1 MDERMRL
8 EGKAAIVT
16 GGASGIGQDTAI
28 LFAEHGARV
37 VVCDLDEDG
46 ARGTVE
52 TIAGRGG
59 CVAVAPAD
67 VTNTTDAARVVQRA
81 VDAYG
86 SLDILVNSAGI
97 TARSLPPSVHP
108 EDAWDKVIE
117 VNLKGTYL
125 MAWHAVPAMER
136 SGGGAIVNM
145 GSIMSVVGYPPEW
158 ASGFN
163 PYPVSK
169 GGVLQF
175 TRNLAVEMAAKNIR
189 VNCLGPGF
197 TETPLTKTLTD
208 DLHTRKFLEER
219 HPMRRLG
226 QPEEI
231 AYAALFLASDE
242 SSFMT
247 GSYLPVDGGYTAQ

>member
-1 MDERMRL
+1 MRL
-8 EGKAAIVT
+8 KDKVAIVT
-16 GGASGIGQDTAI
+16 GAASGIGEATAL

-37 VVCDLDEDG
+37 IVSDIDQEGIERAV
-46 ARGTVE
+46 ATIVE
-52 TIAGRGG
+52 RGG
-59 CVAVAPAD
+59 TAIPVPGD
-67 VTNTTDAARVVQRA
+67 VTNTNEARSIVRNA
-81 VDAYG
+81 VETYG
-86 SLDILVNSAGI
+86 SLHILVNSAGI
-97 TARSLPPSVHP
+97 TTRSLPSTASP
-108 EDAWDKVIE
+108 EVVWDRVIE

-125 MAWHAVPAMER
+125 MTRHAVPEMEHTGR
-136 SGGGAIVNM
+136 GSIVNL
-145 GSIMSVVGYPPEW
+145 GSIMSVVGYPPSW
-158 ASGFN
+158 GGGFN

-197 TETPLTKTLTD
+197 TETPLTKSLTD
-208 DLHTRKFLEER
+208 DPGMRAFLEER
-219 HPMRRLG
+219 HPMGRLG
-226 QPEEI
+226 RAEEI

>member
-1 MDERMRL
+1 MRL

-16 GGASGIGQDTAI
+16 GGASGIGQAAAI
-28 LFAEHGARV
+28 LFAAHGARV
-37 VVCDLDEDG
+37 AVSDLDEDA
-46 ARGTVE
+46 ARRTVR
-52 TIAGRGG
+52 TIVERGG
-59 CVAVAPAD
+59 CAVAAPAD
-67 VTNTTDAARVVQRA
+67 VTNSTDARRVVQST
-81 VDAYG
+81 VEAYG

-97 TARSLPPSVHP
+97 TARRLPPSVHP
-108 EDAWDKVIE
+108 ESAWDKVIE

-125 MAWHAVPAMER
+125 MARHAVPAMER
-136 SGGGAIVNM
+136 SGGGSIVNL
-145 GSIMSVVGYPPEW
+145 GSIMSVVGYPPNW
-158 ASGFN
+158 AGGFN

-175 TRNLAVEMAAKNIR
+175 TRNLAVEMASKNIR

-208 DLHTRKFLEER
+208 DPSTKKFLEER
-219 HPMRRLG
+219 HPMGRLG
-226 QPEEI
+226 RPEEI

-242 SSFMT
+242 SSFIT

>member
-1 MDERMRL
+1 MRL

-16 GGASGIGQDTAI
+16 GGASGIGQSAAI
-28 LFAEHGARV
+28 LFAAHGARV
-37 VVCDLDEDG
+37 AVCDLDEDA
-46 ARGTVE
+46 ARRTVR
-52 TIAGRGG
+52 TIVERGG
-59 CVAVAPAD
+59 CAVAAPAD
-67 VTNTTDAARVVQRA
+67 VTNTTAARRVVQST
-81 VDAYG
+81 VEAYG

-125 MAWHAVPAMER
+125 MARHAVPAMER
-136 SGGGAIVNM
+136 SGGGSIVNL
-145 GSIMSVVGYPPEW
+145 GSIMSVVGYPPNW
-158 ASGFN
+158 AGGFN

-175 TRNLAVEMAAKNIR
+175 TRNLAVEMASKNIR

-208 DLHTRKFLEER
+208 DPGTKKFLEER
-219 HPMRRLG
+219 HPMGRLG
-226 QPEEI
+226 RPEEI

-242 SSFMT
+242 SSFIT